1 MEAKVIFNEIYGER
15 ELIVNPIWNWVYK
28 WDHYDKVIARRKAT
42 IIKDAP
48 NYELLF
54 SEFKESYIKEL
65 VDLAIMYDKAYTI
78 EKFFDSNE
86 VFDTI
91 LLGVD
96 IIVNGDSYHY
106 SIEVIRTIDGDIVSS
121 VKSI

>member
-1 MEAKVIFNEIYGER
+1 MRNVRLIFKEIYGEK
-15 ELIVNPIWNWVYK
+15 ELVVNSIWNWVYK
-28 WDHYDKVIARRKAT
+28 WDSYDKIVARRKAT

-65 VDLAIMYDKAYTI
+65 ADLAIMYDKTYTI
-78 EKFFDSNE
+78 EKLLDSNE
-86 VFDTI
+86 VFSTI
-91 LLGVD
+91 LLGADV
-96 IIVNGDSYHY
+96 IVNGDSYHY
-106 SIEVIRTIDGDIVSS
+106 SIEVIRTIDGIIAS